1 MPLMEHRFG
10 DTNMQL
16 ANVVFGYSLFYAL
29 GQFCSGVLSDRFGP
43 RKVVGIGLS
52 IVVVANLLMGFTTSL
67 FIFGLLGC
75 VNGLA
80 QSTGWSGLVKNMA
93 CWFRQEERGVVMG
106 WWGTNYVVGGFA
118 ATVFATW
125 AVSQSWIFP
134 SWGWRR
140 GFWMPALVLFAIG
153 IAYVTLVRNQPSD
166 ANLEGFSTAPEATL
180 PAGQQHKQ
188 AKPASAESAWKIFG
202 RLASDKTVWIIGATF
217 FCVKLTRYAFLFW
230 LPVYMTQQLHYSIG
244 GAGYTSSLYE
254 LVGFSGALL
263 AGYAS
268 DRIFKSRRPPVV
280 ALMMFGLA
288 GACLVHPML
297 AGLGHWGNA
306 LGISIIGIM
315 TYGPDTMLS
324 GATAQ
329 DVGTE
334 SGAATAAGFID
345 GVGSMGQLLSPYVVA
360 FVSERYGWDA
370 LFYAFVIVAVVGGVV
385 IATRWNYLP
394 HTTDGTPTQAVQ
406 SAPAENI

>member
-1 MPLMEHRFG
+1 MPLLEHRFG

-52 IVVVANLLMGFTTSL
+52 VVILANLMMGFTASL

-75 VNGLA
+75 LNGLA

-118 ATVFATW
+118 ATIFATW
-125 AVSQSWIFP
+125 AVSQSQVFP
-134 SWGWRR
+134 AWGWRR
-140 GFWMPALVLFAIG
+140 GFWMPALLLLVVA
-153 IAYVTLVRNQPSD
+153 IAYVGLVRNQPSD
-166 ANLEGFSTAPEATL
+166 VDSQNARGASLQSAPPDYGAEAHEQST
-180 PAGQQHKQ
+180 
-188 AKPASAESAWKIFG
+188 SESAKKIFL
-202 RLASDKTVWIIGATF
+202 RLATDKTVWIIGATF

-230 LPVYMTQQLHYSIG
+230 LPVYMTQQLHYTIRD
-244 GAGYTSSLYE
+244 AGYTSSLYD
-254 LVGFSGALL
+254 LIGFSGALI

-280 ALMMFGLA
+280 ALMMLGLA
-288 GACLVHPML
+288 VACLIHPML

-306 LGISIIGIM
+306 IGIAVIGIM
-315 TYGPDTMLS
+315 TYGPDTLLS

-329 DVGTE
+329 DVGSE

-345 GVGSMGQLLSPYVVA
+345 GVGSLGQLFSPYVVA
-360 FVSERYGWDA
+360 FISEHYGWNA
-370 LFYAFVIVAVVGGVV
+370 LFYAFVIIAIIGAIV

-394 HTTDGTPTQAVQ
+394 PTGMGVSVQ
-406 SAPAENI
+406 SAQSASAEPV